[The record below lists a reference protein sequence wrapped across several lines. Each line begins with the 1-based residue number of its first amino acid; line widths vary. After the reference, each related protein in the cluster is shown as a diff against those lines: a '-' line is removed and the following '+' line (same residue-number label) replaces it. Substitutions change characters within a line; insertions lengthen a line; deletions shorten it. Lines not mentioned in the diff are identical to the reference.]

1 MKKNKPM
8 LIFLHTYV
16 AKAKSGEHSLVIP
29 SEAKADI
36 NMAKKI
42 SDMPAVIYK
51 LELME
56 ISNYLKNRY
65 C

>member
-1 MKKNKPM
+1 
-8 LIFLHTYV
+8 
-16 AKAKSGEHSLVIP
+16 
-29 SEAKADI
+29 
-36 NMAKKI
+36 MAKKI

-51 LELME
+51 LELMD

>member
-29 SEAKADI
+29 SDI

-51 LELME
+51 LELMD